1 MMDERDHDSARSSA
15 GGETAPRRY
24 AGVVELRGHIID
36 SLVLP
41 QIMEEV
47 MDRGGEFVIQQI
59 DVGRRKDEPSY
70 ARIQISAPT
79 EELLHLLLDRAQ
91 RVGATPSDLEQCHTR
106 PAPADGVFPEGFY
119 STTNLETEVRLDGAW
134 VRVEHPEMDCAIA
147 VDPGQR
153 RAWTVALS
161 DVRAGDQVV
170 IGHDG
175 VKVMPLERPRV
186 QPPVFAFMGSSVSSE
201 KPKALL
207 IHEIA
212 ERLRAI
218 KSRGGRV
225 ILVSG
230 PVLVHTGTRD
240 LVAALIRAGYVNV
253 LFGGNGLATHDVEM
267 ALFGT
272 SLGVS
277 LAEGTPREGGH
288 EHHLRAINRVRR
300 SGSLARA
307 VEEGVI
313 SSGIMHACVQAGA
326 TYVLAGSIRDDGP
339 LPDVITDTIEAQRR
353 MRAEVH
359 RGVDLVMVLSSM
371 LHGIAT
377 GNLLPASVTTVCVD
391 INPAV
396 VTKLA
401 DRGSFQAIGLV
412 MDVEGFLRELC
423 ANLGLAPAGSQGSAA
438 TDHRPPA

>member
-1 MMDERDHDSARSSA
+1 MTFSEI
-15 GGETAPRRY
+15 
-24 AGVVELRGHIID
+24 VELHGHIID
-36 SLVLP
+36 SYALP
-41 QIMEEV
+41 RIMDEV
-47 MDRGGEFVIQQI
+47 MDRGGEFVIQDI
-59 DVGRRKDEPSY
+59 RVGRRKDEPSF

-79 EELLHLLLDRAQ
+79 QELLELLIDQALRI
-91 RVGATPSDLEQCHTR
+91 GALPEDVEQVNLV

-119 STTNLETEVRLDGAW
+119 STTNLETAVRVAGQW
-134 VRVEHPEMDCAIA
+134 VRVEWPEMDCAIA
-147 VDPGQR
+147 VDASRG

-161 DVRAGDQVV
+161 DVKRGEQIV

-175 VKVMPLERPRV
+175 VRVTPLERPRT
-186 QPPVFAFMGSSVSSE
+186 QPQVFAFMGSSVSSE

-212 ERLRAI
+212 QRLREIRA
-218 KSRGGRV
+218 RQGRV

-240 LVAALIRAGYVNV
+240 NVASLIREGYVNI
-253 LFGGNGLATHDVEM
+253 LFAGNGLATHDIEM
-267 ALFGT
+267 AMFGT

-277 LAEGTPREGGH
+277 LTEGIPQEGGH

-300 SGSLARA
+300 AGSIRAA
-307 VEEGVI
+307 VEQGLLTN
-313 SSGIMHACVQAGA
+313 GIMHACVCANA
-326 TYVLAGSIRDDGP
+326 SYILAGSIRDDGP
-339 LPDVITDTIEAQRR
+339 LPDVVTDTLQAQRL
-353 MRAEVH
+353 MREEV
-359 RGVDLVMVLSSM
+359 RKGADLVLVLSSM

-377 GNLLPASVTTVCVD
+377 GNLLSAAVTTVCVD

-412 MDVEGFLRELC
+412 MDVEGFVRELC
-423 ANLGLAPAGSQGSAA
+423 ADLGLA
-438 TDHRPPA
+438 